1 MPQNPSRWKTNDMK
15 NINRYD
21 QRGQATAEYALV
33 ILGAATLAILLLV
46 WAQQTGAIGD
56 LFDKVL
62 NSVTS
67 QF

>member
-1 MPQNPSRWKTNDMK
+1 MERFMK
-15 NINRYD
+15 NFQRFDQRFD

-62 NSVTS
+62 SSVTS
-67 QF
+67 RF

>member
-1 MPQNPSRWKTNDMK
+1 MK

>member
-1 MPQNPSRWKTNDMK
+1 MQNRNHF
-15 NINRYD
+15 D

-33 ILGAATLAILLLV
+33 ILGAATFAILLLV
-46 WAQQTGAIGD
+46 WAQQTGAIGH
-56 LFDKVL
+56 LFEKVL